1 MPNMKATDFCPAH
14 ADPYASIPEL
24 NADQSKKDSQK
35 HPSDPKLARRQ
46 VKFAPKQVMFAPC

>member
-1 MPNMKATDFCPAH
+1 MPKMKATDFCPAH

-46 VKFAPKQVMFAPC
+46 VKFAPKQVMLC